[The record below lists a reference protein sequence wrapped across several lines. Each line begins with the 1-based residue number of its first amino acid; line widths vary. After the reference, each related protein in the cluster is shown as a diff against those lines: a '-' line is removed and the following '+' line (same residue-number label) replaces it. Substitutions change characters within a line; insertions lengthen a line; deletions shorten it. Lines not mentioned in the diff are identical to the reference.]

1 MTTKADFTAEE
12 WQSLLQAP
20 GAVGIYIM
28 TADRSFVIGSIKE
41 AMAIS
46 AGILKKE
53 KESNS
58 GLLASL
64 LTEFK
69 NKETASLA
77 RINFDRKDTEAIQET
92 TIDILKQAA
101 AVLELKATDEE
112 SAEIRQWLYDLS
124 VKAAN
129 AAKEGGFLG
138 FGGVRV
144 SDAEKA
150 ALRKIAWILSVQVR
164 SDEPEN

>member
-12 WQSLLQAP
+12 WQPLLQAP
-20 GAVGIYIM
+20 AAVGLYIM
-28 TADRSFVIGSIKE
+28 TADKNFVIGCKKE

-46 AGILKKE
+46 DGILKKE

-58 GLLASL
+58 ELLASL
-64 LTEFK
+64 LAEFK
-69 NKETASLA
+69 NKETAARA
-77 RINFDRKDTEAIQET
+77 RIDFDRKDIEDIQQT
-92 TIDILKQAA
+92 TASILKQAA
-101 AVLELKATDEE
+101 DILNLKATPEE
-112 SAEIRQWLYDLS
+112 STEIRQWLYDLG

-150 ALRKIAWILSVQVR
+150 ALRKIAWILGLKT
-164 SDEPEN
+164 